1 MVYNRLG
8 FSIKHFSGMI
18 AVTALLLCGEQLAAK
33 ELQQKTSGK
42 DSASGSSQA
51 PVPRA
56 DEAEEPISS
65 GTPFSWEDADKVQN
79 GMTEAEVVGILGKP
93 FSRRES
99 GGDAILIWSYTV
111 GEASNA
117 VAYRF
122 LNGRV
127 ISIHRIRS

>member
-1 MVYNRLG
+1 MAYYRLG
-8 FSIKHFSGMI
+8 FSSSNFSGAI
-18 AVTALLLCGEQLAAK
+18 TVAALLFCGEHLAAI
-33 ELQQKTSGK
+33 EQHQKASGK

-56 DEAEEPISS
+56 SEAEEPIAS
-65 GTPFSWEDADKVQN
+65 GTPFSWADADKVEN
-79 GMTEAEVVGILGKP
+79 GMTEADVVAILGKP

-111 GEASNA
+111 GEASSA

-127 ISIHRIRS
+127 ISNHRIRR